1 MPRAHDERELL
12 ASTGDVWAF
21 VAEPHHLPDWWPG
34 LAAVDPDRRGAAAGA
49 RWRVQRSQPGWL
61 HRGDDSDTLLVTAA
75 EERRRL
81 AFELVAAGVRA
92 DLRLEPIADHRTAAA
107 LEVEIRWL
115 AGSPRRLAADALSRL
130 HALCQTAAE
139 L

>member
-1 MPRAHDERELL
+1 MPRAHDERDLL
-12 ASTGDVWAF
+12 ASTGDVWSF

-49 RWRVQRSQPGWL
+49 RWRVRRSQPGWL

-75 EERRRL
+75 EARRRL
-81 AFELVAAGVRA
+81 AFELIGAGIRV
-92 DLRLEPIADHRTAAA
+92 DLRLEPIAADRTAAA

-130 HALCQTAAE
+130 HALCQTAAN